1 MDYKRVKNYR
11 STCLNRVREMR
22 TILYS
27 PAGKV
32 HPVEWNLINYPPE
45 GYQFIVQQSKLGKL
59 VNNSFIFDNI
69 RLQILDKLVPL
80 NLVKGILDS
89 RNLPDMPIY
98 SYNHIVRGKS
108 YILHAEWASILIG
121 RNNLYNSLL
130 KNYLRKELE
139 KEECKKILTWTNL
152 ASASLVHLY
161 GTPRDKIVVLPPCVP
176 GRNIERDYSKD
187 KIKILFIGSA
197 NQSNDFEEKGGNLVL
212 KVFAQL
218 RDRYQ
223 DRVELVIKAKVP
235 RHSFQEGV
243 TIINGYLP
251 SLYLENLYRRVDIFF
266 LPTLLY
272 QNTSVIEAASYGLP
286 IVTTSIGSAFEEYL
300 EDEVSCLSRGSM
312 ATDLVDGILYTE
324 TTERSKKVKRELLRG
339 EYVEEGF
346 FYDLC
351 RLIEETR
358 LRKFLGENAKEEVDF
373 GKFSISNRN
382 KKLKEIF
389 DEALGQV

>member
-1 MDYKRVKNYR
+1 
-11 STCLNRVREMR
+11 MR

-45 GYQFIVQQSKLGKL
+45 GYQFIVQESKLSKL

-69 RLQILDKLVPL
+69 RLQILDRLLPL

-89 RNLPDMPIY
+89 KSLPDMPIY
-98 SYNHIVRGKS
+98 SYNHIVRDKP

-121 RNNLYNSLL
+121 RNNLYTTLL
-130 KNYLRKELE
+130 KNYLKKELE

-152 ASASLVHLY
+152 ASASLIHLY
-161 GTPRDKIVVLPPCVP
+161 GIPRDKIVVLPPCVP
-176 GRNIERDYSKD
+176 SRNIERDYNKD

-212 KVFAQL
+212 KVFSKL
-218 RDRYQ
+218 KEKYQ

-235 RHSFQEGV
+235 KHSFQEGV

-251 SLYLENLYRRVDIFF
+251 SLCLEKLYRRADIFF

-312 ATDLVDGILYTE
+312 DSDLVNGILHTE
-324 TTERSKKVKRELLRG
+324 TTKRSKKVKRELLRG

-351 RLIEETR
+351 RLVEEPR
-358 LRKFLGENAKEEVDF
+358 LRKFLGENAKKEVDY
-373 GKFSISNRN
+373 GRFSIDNRN
-382 KKLKEIF
+382 KRLEEIF
-389 DEALGQV
+389 DETLRQV